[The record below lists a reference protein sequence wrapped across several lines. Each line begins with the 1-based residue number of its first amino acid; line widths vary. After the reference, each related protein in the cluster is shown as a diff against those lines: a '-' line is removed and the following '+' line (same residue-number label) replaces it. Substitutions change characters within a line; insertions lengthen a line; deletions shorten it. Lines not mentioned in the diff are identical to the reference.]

1 MEYRVISPATVTLSE
16 RAHVGRGALIYPCNA
31 VLGESDI
38 GEGCVLY
45 PGNVVQNSEA
55 GKNCE
60 LTSSVLEGAKVG
72 AGCKVGPFA
81 HLRPGAQVGENCRIG
96 NFVEIKNARIG
107 SGTKI
112 AHLTYVGDAEIGENC
127 NIGCGVVFCNYDG
140 KKKSRTV
147 GGKH

>member
-55 GKNCE
+55 GKNE
-60 LTSSVLEGAKVG
+60 QKPFSASGG
-72 AGCKVGPFA
+72 SPRFSAGTP
-81 HLRPGAQVGENCRIG
+81 
-96 NFVEIKNARIG
+96 
-107 SGTKI
+107 
-112 AHLTYVGDAEIGENC
+112 
-127 NIGCGVVFCNYDG
+127 
-140 KKKSRTV
+140 
-147 GGKH
+147 